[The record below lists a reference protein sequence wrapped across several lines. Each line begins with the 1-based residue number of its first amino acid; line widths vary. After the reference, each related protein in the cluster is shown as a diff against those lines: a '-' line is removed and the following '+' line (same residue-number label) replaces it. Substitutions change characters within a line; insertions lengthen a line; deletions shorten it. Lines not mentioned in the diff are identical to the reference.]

1 MVQPVPA
8 PVSTKAELNSNSS
21 ETGKSQKLMLFN
33 RGNQFCIVLSYKRG
47 LCLHLEVLIDKLK
60 GFACSL

>member
-33 RGNQFCIVLSYKRG
+33 RGNREMLVFSYKRG
-47 LCLHLEVLIDKLK
+47 LCLHLKLLIAKLK
-60 GFACSL
+60 GFSD